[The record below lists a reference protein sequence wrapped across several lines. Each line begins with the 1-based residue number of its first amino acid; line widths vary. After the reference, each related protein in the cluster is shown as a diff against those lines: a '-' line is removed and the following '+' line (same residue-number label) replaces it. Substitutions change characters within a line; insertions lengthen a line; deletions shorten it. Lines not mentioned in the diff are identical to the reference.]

1 MQREEPTL
9 PVRVGRE
16 TEGNSTGENRGQA
29 AHRQTGRKSPRWSQS
44 AGCRSRGPPH
54 APGCASGSPQLSPQ
68 LRRTH
73 ARARRAHPPHTGAR
87 LRGSPPPPG
96 SPPGRGAYVPSNTQI
111 TSRTTYGSR
120 VLSNMVTGW
129 TMSLPG
135 AGGGWKRPRRS
146 RYPIPRSPALG
157 MAAAPSDRTPPRLKA
172 AATWAVWT
180 RPRRHQEQPCP
191 RPSLHG
197 PLTGPGLPASCR
209 RSVASGACSQCRLA
223 AALRCPV
230 PSPTGGASRLQL

>member
-1 MQREEPTL
+1 MDSSVQNT
-9 PVRVGRE
+9 
-16 TEGNSTGENRGQA
+16 
-29 AHRQTGRKSPRWSQS
+29 PRWKGVCLEVRIIKGNP
-44 AGCRSRGPPH
+44 A
-54 APGCASGSPQLSPQ
+54 
-68 LRRTH
+68 
-73 ARARRAHPPHTGAR
+73 
-87 LRGSPPPPG
+87 
-96 SPPGRGAYVPSNTQI
+96 SNTQI

-209 RSVASGACSQCRLA
+209 RSVASGACSQCWLA